1 MHPFLLVV
9 IKAFVGGTA
18 VVAFAALS
26 ELLRPRGLAGIFAA
40 APSIAL
46 ASLIVTIVVTGA
58 NSAAA
63 QAMGMIA
70 GAAALVQRT
79 ARDQR
84 SRDRGHAH
92 LHLMSESPDP
102 ATFAAVREA
111 LSARSRAGDGR
122 L

>member
-46 ASLIVTIVVTGA
+46 ASLIVAIVVTGA

-70 GAAALVQRT
+70 GAAALVVASLVGIESVKRLG
-79 ARDQR
+79 AL
-84 SRDRGHAH
+84 RGS
-92 LHLMSESPDP
+92 L
-102 ATFAAVREA
+102 AAVTVWLLVGVSLGA
-111 LSARSRAGDGR
+111 LFLR
-122 L
+122 